1 MSMWFIILSAVAAAN
16 PPRVGELLSA
26 TPDEDRAR
34 PLAIGIAILALIL
47 GVAAGLGS
55 QILELLELSDETWRI
70 ATGAVAVLAGARL
83 LLAPIR
89 PVPELERNAH
99 ALVPVVFPVLLVPE
113 LLLLMVLWG
122 ATEGFQ
128 ASVVALVVAV
138 GTLRLWR
145 NSDGGPIT
153 RGTAR
158 LLAAL
163 LVVVGIGLLVAGIRD
178 V

>member
-1 MSMWFIILSAVAAAN
+1 MWFVIVSAVAAAN
-16 PPRVGELLSA
+16 PPRVGERLSS
-26 TPDEDRAR
+26 TSEEDRRR

-47 GVAAGLGS
+47 GVTAGLGS
-55 QILELLELSDETWRI
+55 QILELLDLSDETWRI

-89 PVPELERNAH
+89 PVPELDRDAH

-128 ASVVALVVAV
+128 SSVVALAVAI
-138 GTLRLWR
+138 GALRIWR
-145 NSDGGPIT
+145 TGDGGPVN
-153 RGTAR
+153 RGAAR